1 MKFIINDLKYD
12 TDKMEKIADVKKRY
26 PINNAL
32 IKVMYNGIEFSQ
44 EYTCELWKSKKGN
57 YLLTHD
63 QDYSHKGEAIS
74 EEEAMKLIKRY
85 DLTKYEEIFGEI
97 EEA

>member
-12 TDKMEKIADVKKRY
+12 TDKMEKIADVKKWY
-26 PINNAL
+26 ATNNAW
-32 IKVMYNGIEFSQ
+32 IKAIYNGADVGT

-74 EEEAMKLIKRY
+74 EEEAMKLIRQY
-85 DLTKYEEIFGEI
+85 DLTKFEEMYGEI

>member
-12 TDKMEKIADVKKRY
+12 TDKMEKIAVVKKWY
-26 PINNAL
+26 PTNNAF
-32 IKVMYNGIEFSQ
+32 IRAMYKELEVGQ
-44 EYTCELWKSKKGN
+44 EYTCELWKSNKGN

-74 EEEAMKLIKRY
+74 EEEAIQLIKHY
-85 DLTKYEEIFGEI
+85 DLAKFEEMFGEI

>member
-1 MKFIINDLKYD
+1 MKFIINDLIYD
-12 TDKMEKIADVKKRY
+12 TDKMEKIANVKKWY

-32 IKVMYNGIEFSQ
+32 IKAVYNNLDIGT
-44 EYTCELWKSKKGN
+44 EYYCELWKSKKGN

-74 EEEAMKLIKRY
+74 EEEAMKLIRQYALDKF
-85 DLTKYEEIFGEI
+85 EEMFGEI

>member
-12 TDKMEKIADVKKRY
+12 TDKMEKIADVKKWY
-26 PINNAL
+26 ATKNAL
-32 IKVMYNGIEFSQ
+32 IKAMYNGLDVGQ

-74 EEEAMKLIKRY
+74 EEEAMKLIKQY
-85 DLTKYEEIFGEI
+85 DLTKYEEMFGEI